1 MDPAQANV
9 YEIYLQP
16 EEPHACCATYLFRWM
31 HWVELKEGRQ
41 LQEDDL
47 LFPNL
52 TSNDQIQLDQPFSAI
67 QMSTLLNKYATDA
80 GVMDRRYNRLDI
92 HCFRRGGAQYRLTH
106 AQDPWPFKA
115 VKWWGGW
122 AEREPVEEIM
132 EYLFDDSQYEA
143 SFGDMMS
150 PRGSKSRVHIGM
162 ARLPAEVTMT
172 KECFKAT
179 IRSMETRH
187 AMVLATI
194 EKEVR
199 ELKQQ
204 NNHIQQENTE
214 WRGAISLQLEK
225 AVHMLSSRV
234 LSDPHHH
241 PSQQQV
247 DQLQRPPQHPAEQ
260 IRDQFPQH
268 RSSHQSPPFPSQQKH
283 SQPSVHIASPRRQ
296 SPPPRNSQEPHTQP
310 SSSQHPRPQIP
321 PVYSWKEAITQWNE
335 GDPENDLE
343 NPLSEW
349 MPRMKYGQSTFSDD
363 KLIANEFESFGR
375 SDTRLRQVY
384 GGSLD
389 SVGKLVQAIR
399 KRHKQKGQEEE
410 VGDEEV
416 EEEEEKE
423 EGVEEEGDNLPELPI
438 PRVTHWKDVIR
449 QWEEGDPDYGLVPLR
464 EWTME
469 MRQMNKL
476 YPTRKLIAKEFERS
490 GHNEATMRQM
500 YGDNLDGLNTL
511 ITVIRK
517 QNRMRRIQAKNA
529 ARPQT
534 VNDSNTESEDEEEE
548 KGEVGGAAGPM
559 PRVPRL
565 QTWKQAIVQWE
576 TGDPEQGLTPIRDWP
591 YKWRNTARTR
601 MLYLTRKRIAEE
613 FAFCGRDEIRM
624 RELHGNAMDS
634 SNALVKSI
642 RKRLGL
648 SRPRRNKGPLENTTG
663 NEEDELDELEEEEE
677 EEEEEER
684 RRGRSTDEEAQVVS
698 SPASLKRKAP

>member
-1 MDPAQANV
+1 MDPAQANI

-52 TSNDQIQLDQPFSAI
+52 TSNDQIQPNQPFSAI
-67 QMSTLLNKYATDA
+67 QMSSLLNKYATDA
-80 GVMDRRYNRLDI
+80 GVMDRRYNRLDT

-115 VKWWGGW
+115 IKWWGGW
-122 AEREPVEEIM
+122 AEREPAEEIM

-150 PRGSKSRVHIGM
+150 PRGSKSRGHIGM
-162 ARLPAEVTMT
+162 AKLPAEVIMM
-172 KECFKAT
+172 KECFKET
-179 IRSMETRH
+179 MRSMETRH
-187 AMVLATI
+187 AAALDTI

-204 NNHIQQENTE
+204 TNHIQQENTE

-225 AVHMLSSRV
+225 VVHMLSSRV
-234 LSDPHHH
+234 LSAATTTSTPSRADP
-241 PSQQQV
+241 
-247 DQLQRPPQHPAEQ
+247 RPVSTASVITSITTVSIAAEAPPA
-260 IRDQFPQH
+260 FN
-268 RSSHQSPPFPSQQKH
+268 SHCKLTAP
-283 SQPSVHIASPRRQ
+283 IASTKKF
-296 SPPPRNSQEPHTQP
+296 SGASYTAIVN
-310 SSSQHPRPQIP
+310 
-321 PVYSWKEAITQWNE
+321 WKEAIIQWNE
-335 GDPENDLE
+335 GDPENGLE

-349 MPRMKYGQSTFSDD
+349 MPRMKYGQSTFSDR
-363 KLIANEFESFGR
+363 KLIASEFESFR
-375 SDTRLRQVY
+375 CSDTKMRQVN

-389 SVGKLVQAIR
+389 RVGKLVQAIR
-399 KRHKQKGQEEE
+399 KRHKQQGQEEE
-410 VGDEEV
+410 EEDEEV
-416 EEEEEKE
+416 EDEEEDEEGVE

-476 YPTRKLIAKEFERS
+476 YPTRKLIAKEFERC

-511 ITVIRK
+511 ITAIRK

-534 VNDSNTESEDEEEE
+534 VNDSNTESEDDEEE
-548 KGEVGGAAGPM
+548 KGEAGGAAGPM

-565 QTWKQAIVQWE
+565 QTWKQAIEQWE
-576 TGDPEQGLTPIRDWP
+576 TGDPEQGLTPMRDWP

-634 SNALVKSI
+634 SNGLVKSI

-677 EEEEEER
+677 EEE
-684 RRGRSTDEEAQVVS
+684 
-698 SPASLKRKAP
+698 RKKH